1 MMNYPIKKIIWVAA
15 AVAVVVL
22 LAMFVIPVISALLLG
37 FFGVCALL
45 AASRWIAGVFNK
57 NEPVEDKYDTNY
69 QDDAS
74 GRSFRRPARI
84 GRTRQEI
91 EDAEV
96 IKDESSGRKY

>member
-1 MMNYPIKKIIWVAA
+1 MNYPIKKIIWVAA
-15 AVAVVVL
+15 AVAVIVL

-57 NEPVEDKYDTNY
+57 NEPEDKYDTNY
-69 QDDAS
+69 QDHS
-74 GRSFRRPARI
+74 SSRGFRRPARI

-96 IKDESSGRKY
+96 IKDENNGRR